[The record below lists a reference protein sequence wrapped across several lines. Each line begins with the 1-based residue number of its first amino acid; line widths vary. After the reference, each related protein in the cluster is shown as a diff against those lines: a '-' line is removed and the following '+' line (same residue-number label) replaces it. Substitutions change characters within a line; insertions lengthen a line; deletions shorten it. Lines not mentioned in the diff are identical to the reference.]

1 MTTIGEAIAAL
12 GVYPRDGE
20 ELCVTRIPQGQAAD
34 NKPLSAVA
42 SASVDKRDIY
52 LASGAF
58 KAGSITGARG
68 RRKEN
73 LTRILFVPWDCDLAS
88 WYPDPQVDSDALK
101 NWPQT
106 DIDALLPGFVA
117 DVTDALRDA
126 GVPIHALLYT
136 GHGVLA
142 LTRISD
148 GTDVDGIQAA
158 HKSLAAQINKRVGFN
173 LIDTAA
179 TDAGTR
185 VFRIAGS
192 VNGKGVPRTVRTL
205 ESSDGAITQA
215 EWMRIAGQRVAASI
229 PMALPIHARKLD
241 ERRSQAIVEA
251 LRPTWASGNRHN
263 LSLALAAWFG
273 KAGVPEEQAGALI
286 VEIAGDDPEMRN
298 RLQSVR
304 DTYARLRA
312 GAPTR
317 GFYMLRELLPPSIIE
332 FVDGHLAT
340 LRMDENPR
348 IKMHGSEV
356 TTAPARRGEAKP
368 LAFSVT
374 TLPEDAWFGW
384 FAEYRELVT
393 NLTVAPDQFHLAS
406 ALTMASGMLGRRI
419 RTKWGADLFGNLFT
433 ALIGPSGSSKKDTA
447 ITWALALP
455 QIIYGGVI
463 RAPGYSLSRDVSSAE
478 GIVQMLKQEPNTLLY
493 LTELSVLMSNARRKG
508 TSTILDK
515 LIEAFDSPHV
525 LENLSKLNPNKAE
538 NPYLSIIAATQP
550 TRFAS
555 QITQDDIDGGF
566 LNRWLI
572 VPGVGRGRM
581 GVPGEID
588 EAAASALF
596 GRLADAVNSYPT
608 GSTLR
613 LTDAA
618 KRLISEWYGRIQD
631 STGDDEDYA
640 TMRQRAQTIAV
651 KVSLVYAVSDR
662 AQAIDEEHVMPAM
675 ALVDWSWENVR
686 TMMADWAVGTDAMIE
701 NKIMDALTK
710 RGPMSRRDLRST
722 CRNRKWSS
730 IDFTRTLDSMLKN
743 ETVVYT
749 PALGMIALPEND
761 R

>member
-1 MTTIGEAIAAL
+1 MTTIGDAIAEL
-12 GVYPRDGE
+12 GVSVRDDE
-20 ELCVTRIPQGQAAD
+20 ELCVTRIRQGEAAD
-34 NKPLSAVA
+34 NKPLAAVA
-42 SASVDKRDIY
+42 GASVGKRDIY

-58 KAGSITGARG
+58 KPGSIVGARG

-88 WYPDPQVDSDALK
+88 WYPDKTVTADALK
-101 NWPQT
+101 NWPQA

-117 DVTDALRDA
+117 DVTDALRDG

-142 LTRISD
+142 LTRIAD
-148 GTDVDGIQAA
+148 GTDIDGIQAA
-158 HKSLAAQINKRVGFN
+158 HKKLAAQINRRAGFN
-173 LIDTAA
+173 LVDTAA

-185 VFRIAGS
+185 VFRLAGS

-205 ESSDGAITQA
+205 ESTDGAITQA
-215 EWMRIAGQRVAASI
+215 DWLRIAGQKSAASI

-241 ERRSQAIVEA
+241 DRRSQAIVEA
-251 LRPTWASGNRHN
+251 LSPTWASGNRHN

-273 KAGVPEEQAGALI
+273 KAGVPEEQAQALI
-286 VEIAGDDPEMRN
+286 LDIAGDDPEMRN

-304 DTYARLRA
+304 DTYTRLRA
-312 GAPTR
+312 GSPTR
-317 GFYMLRELLPPSIIE
+317 GFYMLRELLPPGIID
-332 FVDGHLAT
+332 FVDAHLAT
-340 LRMDENPR
+340 LRLDENPR
-348 IKMHGSEV
+348 IKMHGSDVVASV
-356 TTAPARRGEAKP
+356 TASKAEAKP

-393 NLTVAPDQFHLAS
+393 HLTVAPDQFHLAS

-455 QIIYGGVI
+455 QIIHGGVI

-572 VPGVGRGRM
+572 IPGVGRGRM

-588 EAAASALF
+588 EAAASELF

-613 LTDAA
+613 LTESA
-618 KRLISEWYGRIQD
+618 KQLVSEWYGRIQD

-651 KVSLVYAVSDR
+651 KIALVYAVSDR
-662 AQAIDEEHVMPAM
+662 SPAIDEEHVLPSM

-749 PALGMIALPEND
+749 PALGMIALPDND
-761 R
+761 

>member
-1 MTTIGEAIAAL
+1 MTTIGDAIAAL

-20 ELCVTRIPQGQAAD
+20 EWCITRIRQGQPAD
-34 NKPLSAVA
+34 NRLLSEVA
-42 SASVDKRDIY
+42 DVDVGKKDIY

-58 KAGSITGARG
+58 KPGTIHATHG
-68 RRKEN
+68 RKKEN
-73 LTRILFVPWDCDLAS
+73 LTRIHCVPWDCDLAS
-88 WYPDPQVDSDALK
+88 WYPDKTVDGDALK
-101 NWPQT
+101 LWPQA

-142 LTRISD
+142 LTRIAD
-148 GTDVDGIQAA
+148 GTDIDGIQAA
-158 HKSLAAQINKRVGFN
+158 HKKLAAQINKRVGFN

-185 VFRIAGS
+185 VFRLAGS
-192 VNGKGVPRTVRTL
+192 VNGKGIPRTVRTL

-215 EWMRIAGQRVAASI
+215 EWLRIAGQKSAASI
-229 PMALPIHARKLD
+229 PMALPMHARKLD
-241 ERRSQAIVEA
+241 ERRTQAVVEA

-273 KAGVPEEQAGALI
+273 KAGVPEEQAQSLI
-286 VEIAGDDPEMRN
+286 VEIAGDDAEMRN

-312 GAPTR
+312 GSPTR
-317 GFYMLRELLPPSIIE
+317 GFYMLRELLPPAIIE

-340 LRMDENPR
+340 LRLDENPR
-348 IKMHGSEV
+348 IKMHGTDV
-356 TTAPARRGEAKP
+356 TGTAPARHGEAKP

-384 FAEYRELVT
+384 FAEYRQLVT
-393 NLTVAPDQFHLAS
+393 DLTVAPDQFHLAS
-406 ALTMASGMLGRRI
+406 ALTMASAMLGRRI
-419 RTKWGADLFGNLFT
+419 RTKWGSDLYGNLFT

-455 QIIYGGVI
+455 QIIHGGVI

-525 LENLSKLNPNKAE
+525 LENLSKLNPNRAE

-572 VPGVGRGRM
+572 IPGVGRGRM

-613 LTDAA
+613 LTEAA
-618 KRLISEWYGRIQD
+618 KRAISDWYAGIQD

-651 KVSLVYAVSDR
+651 KVALVYAVSDR
-662 AQAIDEEHVMPAM
+662 AQAIDEEHVLPAM
-675 ALVDWSWENVR
+675 ALVDWSWDNVR
-686 TMMADWAVGTDAMIE
+686 TMMADWAVGTDTMIE
-701 NKIMDALTK
+701 NKILDALTK
-710 RGPMSRRDLRST
+710 RGPMSRKDLRST

-761 R
+761 